1 MKALRWALIFSRCF
15 TVSKNTLPACNDDD
29 DDDNDDNY
37 NHDDNN
43 DDDDDKDDH
52 DNDEILTNA
61 ASLGDLPER
70 LLLRLQLLVNLV
82 RILQCSMFNVT
93 VYVSNIQIPS
103 HKCRYSPHTKKYF
116 PLTNIDISLTQK
128 DIPLTQKIF
137 PSHKKIFPY
146 MHTCGGSMSNASSSF
161 LIGSLQRRFRA

>member
-29 DDDNDDNY
+29 DNDDNY

-43 DDDDDKDDH
+43 DDDDDKDDNYNH
-52 DNDEILTNA
+52 DDNNDDDDDKDDDDNDEILTNA

-93 VYVSNIQIPS
+93 VYISNT
-103 HKCRYSPHTKKYF
+103 H
-116 PLTNIDISLTQK
+116 L
-128 DIPLTQKIF
+128 
-137 PSHKKIFPY
+137 
-146 MHTCGGSMSNASSSF
+146 
-161 LIGSLQRRFRA
+161 